1 MEDLKKD
8 NTTHKGKKFQAYSLE
23 VKNEAI
29 KHAEIHGNRPA
40 SRFFR
45 VDEKRIREWRSKKSE
60 IEALIVTKSGK
71 QRKKLTGGGRK
82 PLSTQLEERL
92 LDWIS
97 NRRTQGLQVSCKL
110 VMKKAE
116 IIYHDMKGCND
127 ADNKGFKASRGWL
140 TRFMERNSLSL

>member
-1 MEDLKKD
+1 MEDAKKD

-29 KHAEIHGNRPA
+29 QYAETHGNRPA

-45 VDEKRIREWRSKKSE
+45 VHEKRIREWRSKKSE
-60 IEALIVTKSGK
+60 IEALVMTKSGK

-82 PLSTQLEERL
+82 PFSAELEEL
-92 LDWIS
+92 LLEWIS
-97 NRRTQGLQVSCKL
+97 SRQAEGLQVSCKL
-110 VMKKAE
+110 IMKQAE
-116 IIYHDMKGCND
+116 TIYRDIRGCSD
-127 ADNKGFKASRGWL
+127 ADDKGFKASRGWL